1 MSTHQGA
8 DKTPDEFDPAEALV
22 RIEALIREVTGFQ
35 RTAGDFYTIEEL
47 ALTFKISRSH
57 AYRLKKEQNWPHHR
71 FGHEI
76 RFSTENFEQIRAM
89 YDKQQPQAEQPTKR
103 RAPRI
108 GTRAQ
113 KK

>member
-1 MSTHQGA
+1 MSKHHG
-8 DKTPDEFDPAEALV
+8 DDEFDPAEALL
-22 RIEALIREVTGFQ
+22 RIEALIRQVSGFQ
-35 RTAGDFYTIEEL
+35 RTAADFYTIEEL
-47 ALTFKISRSH
+47 AATFKISRS
-57 AYRLKKEQNWPHHR
+57 AVYRLRKEQNWPHHR

-76 RFSTENFEQIRAM
+76 RFSTQNVEQIRAM
-89 YDKQQPQAEQPTKR
+89 YDKQPPAPPEQPR

>member
-1 MSTHQGA
+1 MNAHRKGEPPA
-8 DKTPDEFDPAEALV
+8 DEFDPVEALA
-22 RIEALIREVTGFQ
+22 RIEALLRLAMGAQ
-35 RTAGDFYTIEEL
+35 RTAGDFYTIEEV
-47 ALTFKISRSH
+47 AMTFKISRSH
-57 AYRLKKEQNWPHHR
+57 AYRLKREQNWPHHR

-76 RFSTENFEQIRAM
+76 RFSAQNVEQIRALN
-89 YDKQQPQAEQPTKR
+89 DKQQPTPPEPVR